1 MVIGQPGDDDP
12 ETFTCRLAIVCDGGP
27 HQMSEL
33 SSKNPLTNTRVGE
46 CNACNRARTA
56 QTDSLKRAICLR
68 LDLRF
73 GGSSGWMDWLALP
86 PAIRTTLLAEERRRV
101 AEGTS
106 TANQEEAFP
115 NHEAEAETEVV
126 AIHDGLPSG
135 DSGGTQTRARDGFV
149 YALTHEDHYE
159 GWVSIGKTRSPRG
172 SDGTTRSGGRE
183 GAYNRSDPYRR
194 YVMRHTV
201 YVEDRHISESEAHAA
216 AAAHETCEDSRG
228 EWFQMPLES
237 AIEILNQIGTPPA
250 NDD

>member
-33 SSKNPLTNTRVGE
+33 SSKNPLSSTRVGE

-56 QTDSLKRAICLR
+56 QTDALKRAICLR

-86 PAIRTTLLAEERRRV
+86 SETRTALLAEERRRV
-101 AEGTS
+101 AEGSS
-106 TANQEEAFP
+106 TANQDDAFP
-115 NHEAEAETEVV
+115 NPDADEGPANAGIELPES
-126 AIHDGLPSG
+126 LPSG
-135 DSGGTQTRARDGFV
+135 NSGGSQTTERDGYV
-149 YALTHEDHYE
+149 YIVTHEEHE
-159 GWVSIGKTRSPRG
+159 GWVSIGKTRAPNGRL
-172 SDGTTRSGGRE
+172 GG
-183 GAYNRSDPYRR
+183 YNRADPFRR

-201 YVEDRHISESEAHAA
+201 SVEDRHISESEAHAA

-237 AIEILNQIGTPPA
+237 AIEILNEIGTPT
-250 NDD
+250 NDA

>member
-1 MVIGQPGDDDP
+1 MVIEQPGDDEP
-12 ETFTCRLAIVCDGGP
+12 ETFTCVLAIACDGGP

-33 SSKNPLTNTRVGE
+33 SSKMALTSERGGYCHT
-46 CNACNRARTA
+46 CNRARTA
-56 QTDSLKRAICLR
+56 QTDALKYAICVR
-68 LDLRF
+68 IGIDPYR
-73 GGSSGWMDWLALP
+73 GNWAEWRALP
-86 PAIRTTLLAEERRRV
+86 QATRTALLAEERRRA

-106 TANQEEAFP
+106 IANQEEAFS
-115 NHEAEAETEVV
+115 NLETEEETPN
-126 AIHDGLPSG
+126 AGIELPESLPSG
-135 DSGGTQTRARDGFV
+135 NSGGSQTTERDGYV
-149 YALTHEDHYE
+149 YIVTHEEHE
-159 GWVSIGKTRSPRG
+159 GWFSIGKTRSPTGRL
-172 SDGTTRSGGRE
+172 GG
-183 GAYNRSDPYRR
+183 YNRADPFRR